1 MTDWPTA
8 RPLHVCDVSGWQDP
22 DLVDWS
28 AAHAGG
34 LAMAIVKR
42 NQGRGKTA
50 SGDHHADR
58 IRESPVVRADYSFA
72 DTRRLRDRL
81 GPEDQAETFC
91 RAVGELRPE
100 DAIPWLDLEWHKFE
114 AAEEKE
120 TYYGSFSQR
129 DQTEWALEWLDY
141 VEARLG
147 VRPGIYTLKS
157 FAQYRLDPT
166 CADLAKSPLWLA
178 NVPGR
183 KLDPLVVPDTSDGLG
198 RKAPPPWDDWALYQW
213 ATKHARVPWYRSG
226 KGAIDRN
233 VPRHGLE
240 TLERLLCGAADV
252 APTAPTVPED
262 VRDAAQHGF
271 TAGWL
276 AATEACRHDGLE
288 LRRDAYLR
296 RLGEDRR

>member
-1 MTDWPTA
+1 MPDWPTA
-8 RPLHVCDVSGWQDP
+8 RPVHVCDVSGWQDP
-22 DLVDWS
+22 DLVDWN
-28 AAHAGG
+28 AAHADG

-42 NQGRGKTA
+42 NQGRGKTQ
-50 SGDHHADR
+50 SGDHHAAN
-58 IRESPVVRADYSFA
+58 IRQSPVVRADYSFA

-91 RAVGELRPE
+91 RAVGELGPE
-100 DAIPWLDLEWHKFE
+100 DGTPFLDLEWHKFKT
-114 AAEEKE
+114 AEEKAA
-120 TYYGSFSQR
+120 YYGSFSQR

-183 KLDPLVVPDTSDGLG
+183 KLDPMTVPDTSDGLG

-213 ATKHARVPWYRSG
+213 TSRGKVPWYRSG

-240 TLERLLCGAADV
+240 TLESLIVGNQPEQ
-252 APTAPTVPED
+252 PTAFDEALEAYD
-262 VRDAAQHGF
+262 QAYDAF
-271 TAGWL
+271 D
-276 AATEACRHDGLE
+276 EALERLRGL
-288 LRRDAYLR
+288 LR
-296 RLGEDRR
+296 